1 MTQAEKDVV
10 EHMLASLTISS
21 LQSGIAPTNEQVAH
35 HFELACERAGL
46 IVTLASAIRIF
57 ERVSREIHKAQ
68 SVLEF
73 VGRGTGQIQ

>member
-1 MTQAEKDVV
+1 
-10 EHMLASLTISS
+10 MLASLTISS